1 MRRFFLLD
9 GQLHPA
15 WRVAL
20 YLVVALIGS
29 FAVQV
34 VFGVVYALA
43 AAALA
48 LLTGD
53 DPARLGQ
60 ALASGDI
67 PPLLLALLSLS
78 GLPWALVVTW
88 AFRRWLDKASL
99 GSLGFARQGLWGETA
114 WGLGGALVCMG
125 LILAVHLALGWA
137 EVGVAASA
145 PQAAGVLL
153 FMFFALL
160 PAAAIE
166 EIIFRGYVLQTLE
179 AWRGWRLAL
188 VVSSLL
194 FGLAHF
200 FNPSFGGLPLA
211 NIILAGAAFGLMYR
225 RTRRLWLPIAY
236 HFMWNYAQ
244 GPLFGFP
251 VSGLNFET
259 ILQTETTGPALWTG
273 GAFGPEG
280 GLIVTGVLLLL
291 IGLLAAWEMRHAIRD
306 KRYAIGDTR

>member
-1 MRRFFLLD
+1 MRRLFLLD
-9 GQLHPA
+9 GRLHPA
-15 WRVAL
+15 WRIAL
-20 YLVVALIGS
+20 YLLAALIGS
-29 FAVQV
+29 VAVQV
-34 VFGVVYALA
+34 VLVVVYTFA

-48 LLTGD
+48 WLTGD
-53 DPARLGQ
+53 DSARLGQ
-60 ALASGDI
+60 ALASGDV
-67 PPLLLALLSLS
+67 PPPLLALLSLS
-78 GLPWALVVTW
+78 GLLWALVVTW
-88 AFRRWLDKASL
+88 AFRRWLDQASL

-114 WGLGGALVCMG
+114 WGLGGALASMG
-125 LILAVHLALGWA
+125 LILVIHLTLGWA
-137 EVGVAASA
+137 EVGVLASA
-145 PQAAGVLL
+145 SQVAGVLL
-153 FMFFALL
+153 VMFLALL

-166 EIIFRGYVLQTLE
+166 EIVFRGYVLQTLE

-211 NIILAGAAFGLMYR
+211 NLVLAGAAFGLMYR
-225 RTRRLWLPIAY
+225 LTRRLWLPIAY

-244 GPLFGFP
+244 GPLFGFR

-280 GLIVTGVLLLL
+280 GLIVTSTLLLL
-291 IGLLAAWEMRHAIRD
+291 IGLLAAWEARHTTRN
-306 KRYAIGDTR
+306 KR